1 MTYNFKGSEK
11 QIKWAEDIAAEAFG
25 ELDALDHN
33 IDNLPGVELS
43 HEAVEEVRKSL
54 VDAFAQPQMQDAHN
68 VIDKRNMLSAQ
79 KIEKMAREVY
89 RDNVVYDAE
98 THTFVARPE
107 ETAEG
112 ENEDFLAEMLRM
124 KSEVVCS
131 KTFTANDGKSTATA
145 KLTLTCDTKTGEVVN
160 SGVGVITS
168 GGEFYGTPD
177 YRQAIETAQA
187 LVKRWNARASMDVEN
202 EGERA

>member
-112 ENEDFLAEMLRM
+112 ETEDFLAEMLKM

-131 KTFTANDGKSTATA
+131 KTFTANDDKATATA
-145 KLTLTCDTKTGEVVN
+145 KLTITRDTKTGEVVN
-160 SGVGVITS
+160 SSV
-168 GGEFYGTPD
+168 
-177 YRQAIETAQA
+177 A
-187 LVKRWNARASMDVEN
+187 
-202 EGERA
+202 

>member
-89 RDNVVYDAE
+89 RDNVVYDADL
-98 THTFVARPE
+98 HTFVARPE
-107 ETAEG
+107 ATAE
-112 ENEDFLAEMLRM
+112 ETEDFLTVMLRM
-124 KSEVVCS
+124 KDEVVCS
-131 KTFTANDGKSTATA
+131 KTFTANDDKATATA
-145 KLTLTCDTKTGEVVN
+145 KLTITRDTKTGEVVN
-160 SGVGVITS
+160 SSVGVMTS
-168 GGEFYGTPD
+168 GGLFYNTQNYG
-177 YRQAIETAQA
+177 QALDTAQA
-187 LVKRWNARASMDVEN
+187 IVEHWNAGDYEWEP
-202 EGERA
+202 EGERV

>member
-25 ELDALDHN
+25 ELDSLDHN
-33 IDNLPGVELS
+33 IDNIPGYQLN

-89 RDNVVYDAE
+89 KDNVVYDADL
-98 THTFVARPE
+98 HTFVARPE
-107 ETAEG
+107 ATAE
-112 ENEDFLAEMLRM
+112 ETEDFLTVMLRM
-124 KSEVVCS
+124 KDEVVCS
-131 KTFTANDGKSTATA
+131 KTFTAVDNSTATA
-145 KLTLTCDTKTGEVVN
+145 QLTIVRDTKTGEVVN

-187 LVKRWNARASMDVEN
+187 LVKRWNARASMDIGKK
-202 EGERA
+202 GERA

>member
-89 RDNVVYDAE
+89 RDNVVYDADL
-98 THTFVARPE
+98 HTFVARPE
-107 ETAEG
+107 ATAE
-112 ENEDFLAEMLRM
+112 ETEDFLTVMLRM
-124 KSEVVCS
+124 KDEVVCS
-131 KTFTANDGKSTATA
+131 KTFTAVDNSTATA
-145 KLTLTCDTKTGEVVN
+145 QLTIVRDTKTGEVVN

>member
-25 ELDALDHN
+25 ELDSLDHN
-33 IDNLPGVELS
+33 IDNIPGYQLN

-89 RDNVVYDAE
+89 KDNVVYDADL
-98 THTFVARPE
+98 HTFVARPE
-107 ETAEG
+107 ATAE
-112 ENEDFLAEMLRM
+112 ETEDFLTVMLRM
-124 KSEVVCS
+124 KDEVVCS
-131 KTFTANDGKSTATA
+131 KTFTAVDNSTATA
-145 KLTLTCDTKTGEVVN
+145 RLTIVRDTKTGEVVN

-187 LVKRWNARASMDVEN
+187 LVKRWNARASMDVGN

>member
-25 ELDALDHN
+25 ELDSLDHN
-33 IDNLPGVELS
+33 IDNIPGYQLN

-89 RDNVVYDAE
+89 KDNVVYDADL
-98 THTFVARPE
+98 HTFVARPE
-107 ETAEG
+107 ATAE
-112 ENEDFLAEMLRM
+112 ETEDFLTVMLRM
-124 KSEVVCS
+124 KDEVVCS
-131 KTFTANDGKSTATA
+131 KTFTAVDNSTATA
-145 KLTLTCDTKTGEVVN
+145 QLTIVRDTKTGEVVN

-168 GGEFYGTPD
+168 GGEFTV
-177 YRQAIETAQA
+177 RRIT
-187 LVKRWNARASMDVEN
+187 VKRLRLRKRLLTLERTASGM
-202 EGERA
+202 

>member
-25 ELDALDHN
+25 ELDSLDHN
-33 IDNLPGVELS
+33 IDNIPGYQLN

-89 RDNVVYDAE
+89 KDNVVYDADLY
-98 THTFVARPE
+98 TFVARPE
-107 ETAEG
+107 ATAE
-112 ENEDFLAEMLRM
+112 ETEDFLNVMLRM
-124 KSEVVCS
+124 KDEVVCS
-131 KTFTANDGKSTATA
+131 KTFTAVDNSTATA
-145 KLTLTCDTKTGEVVN
+145 QLTITRDTKTGEVVN
-160 SGVGVITS
+160 SSVGVMTS
-168 GGEFYGTPD
+168 GGWFYNTQNYG
-177 YRQAIETAQA
+177 QALDTAQA
-187 LVKRWNARASMDVEN
+187 IVEHWNAGDYEWEP
-202 EGERA
+202 EGERV

>member
-33 IDNLPGVELS
+33 IDNLPGYQLN

-89 RDNVVYDAE
+89 KDNVVYDADL
-98 THTFVARPE
+98 HTFVARPE
-107 ETAEG
+107 ATAE
-112 ENEDFLAEMLRM
+112 ETEDFLTVMLRM
-124 KSEVVCS
+124 KDEVVCS
-131 KTFTANDGKSTATA
+131 KTFTAVDNSTATA
-145 KLTLTCDTKTGEVVN
+145 RLTIVRDTKTGEVVN

-187 LVKRWNARASMDVEN
+187 LVKRWNARASMDVGN

>member
-107 ETAEG
+107 ETTG
-112 ENEDFLAEMLRM
+112 ETEDFLAGMLKM
-124 KSEVVCS
+124 ESEVVCS
-131 KTFTANDGKSTATA
+131 KTFTANDDKATATA
-145 KLTLTCDTKTGEVVN
+145 KLTITRDTKTGEVVN
-160 SGVGVITS
+160 SSVGVMTS
-168 GGEFYGTPD
+168 GGWSYNTQNYG
-177 YRQAIETAQA
+177 QALDTAQA
-187 LVKRWNARASMDVEN
+187 IVEHWNAGDYEWEP
-202 EGERA
+202 EGERV

>member
-25 ELDALDHN
+25 ELDSLDHN
-33 IDNLPGVELS
+33 IDNIPGYQLN

-79 KIEKMAREVY
+79 KIEKMTREVY
-89 RDNVVYDAE
+89 KDNVVYDADL
-98 THTFVARPE
+98 HTFVARPE
-107 ETAEG
+107 ATAE
-112 ENEDFLAEMLRM
+112 ETEDFLTVMLRM
-124 KSEVVCS
+124 KDEVVCS
-131 KTFTANDGKSTATA
+131 KTFTAVDNSTATA
-145 KLTLTCDTKTGEVVN
+145 QLTIVRDTKTGEVVN

-187 LVKRWNARASMDVEN
+187 LVKRWNARASMDVGN

>member
-89 RDNVVYDAE
+89 RDNVVYDADL
-98 THTFVARPE
+98 HTFVARPE
-107 ETAEG
+107 ATAE
-112 ENEDFLAEMLRM
+112 ETEDFLTVMLRM
-124 KSEVVCS
+124 KDEVVCS
-131 KTFTANDGKSTATA
+131 KTFTAVDNSTATA
-145 KLTLTCDTKTGEVVN
+145 QLTIVRDTKTGEVVN

-177 YRQAIETAQA
+177 YRQAIDTAQA
-187 LVKRWNARASMDVEN
+187 LVKRWNARASMNVGK

>member
-33 IDNLPGVELS
+33 IDNIPGYQLN

-112 ENEDFLAEMLRM
+112 ETEDFLAEMLKM

-145 KLTLTCDTKTGEVVN
+145 KLTITRNTKTGEVVN
-160 SGVGVITS
+160 SGVGVMTS
-168 GGEFYGTPD
+168 GGWFYNTQNYG
-177 YRQAIETAQA
+177 QALDTAQA
-187 LVKRWNARASMDVEN
+187 IVEHWNAGDYEWEP
-202 EGERA
+202 EGERV

>member
-25 ELDALDHN
+25 ELDSLDHN
-33 IDNLPGVELS
+33 IDNIPGYQLN

-89 RDNVVYDAE
+89 KDNVVYDADL
-98 THTFVARPE
+98 HTFVARPE
-107 ETAEG
+107 ATAE
-112 ENEDFLAEMLRM
+112 ETEDFLTVMLRM
-124 KSEVVCS
+124 KDEVVCS
-131 KTFTANDGKSTATA
+131 KTFTAVDNSTATA
-145 KLTLTCDTKTGEVVN
+145 QLTIVRDTKTGEVVN

-187 LVKRWNARASMDVEN
+187 LVKRWNARASMDVGN